1 MRLVDVVY
9 ERMMQLLQQQ
19 GITLYRLAM
28 NGGIPY
34 STLSTMQKS
43 QTVTLATVYA
53 ICIGFGMTLSQF
65 FDSDLFAEEAISD

>member
-1 MRLVDVVY
+1 
-9 ERMMQLLQQQ
+9 
-19 GITLYRLAM
+19 M

>member
-1 MRLVDVVY
+1 MDGGRRILPAP
-9 ERMMQLLQQQ
+9 RP
-19 GITLYRLAM
+19 